1 MTVSRGHSSN
11 GWPFYINCSGIYLYL
26 LMQILIQLL
35 KFRFLQA
42 HRLFKDAGYLLVL
55 VVAVLALSMI
65 ARGIVF
71 IINSDLIVST
81 IAVLT
86 LLVLVHYQ
94 RKDRMFL
101 ESLFKSDKHIIGL
114 YFSEYILLQIPLF
127 ILFIV
132 TNQWSKVL
140 VNILIALLVALV
152 GKYLLGDYQIKDNKR
167 SIRFIPL
174 QLFEMKF
181 FFERRPLVLII
192 LTVLGL
198 ASYFHFAFFFVFV
211 FLFSICLPGIFNS
224 VEDRSMINWSK
235 NFVAKKMISNMIA
248 MQVFLLPA
256 LLLTCL
262 GNGDHFFWYLGGYF
276 ITLLN
281 ICMFISY
288 KYRTYTPDRI
298 LVASSN
304 VLSIFILF
312 NFLPGL
318 FLVSLVY
325 TGVNYIRAERN
336 MNYYYA

>member
-1 MTVSRGHSSN
+1 MDN
-11 GWPFYINCSGIYLYL
+11 
-26 LMQILIQLL
+26 LIQLL
-35 KFRFLQA
+35 KFRFIQT

-55 VVAVLALSMI
+55 LVALLAFSII
-65 ARGIVF
+65 AQGLVF
-71 IINSDLIVST
+71 IINSDLIVSAIT
-81 IAVLT
+81 VLA

-94 RKDRMFL
+94 RKDHAFL
-101 ESLFKSDKHIIGL
+101 RTLFKSDIHIIGL
-114 YFSEYILLQIPLF
+114 YFFEYILLQVPLI
-127 ILFIV
+127 ILFIA
-132 TNQWSKVL
+132 TNLWNKVL
-140 VNILIALLVALV
+140 VSILIALVAALV
-152 GKYLLGDYQIKDNKR
+152 GKYLLGDYQMKDNKR

-181 FFERRPLVLII
+181 FFERRLLIFI
-192 LTVLGL
+192 VLTVLVL
-198 ASYFHFAFFFVFV
+198 ASYFHFAFFFVFIL
-211 FLFSICLPGIFNS
+211 LFSLCLPDIFKY

-235 NFVAKKMISNMIA
+235 RFVARKMLSNMIA
-248 MQVFLLPA
+248 VQVFLLPA
-256 LLLTCL
+256 LLLACL
-262 GNGDHFFWYLGGYF
+262 SNGEYFFWYLGGYF

-288 KYRTYTPDRI
+288 KYRTYSPDRI

-318 FLVSLVY
+318 FLVSLVF